1 MVTKKTTQDLVG
13 ERPTPETLSSME
25 RTPISIIMDN
35 VRSLDNVGLLFRL
48 CETARLKKLY
58 LTGYTG
64 HPRIDNDERPK
75 ALIARHE
82 HRIAKTAVYALPY
95 QPWEYI
101 EDPLPLTQQLKSEG
115 NAIVSLEQTS
125 GSVPYHHLDA
135 KQYTLPLVIIVGHE
149 RQGVRQE
156 LLDLSDHVVEI
167 PILGLGNSHNV
178 ALSTSIVLYHLLE
191 KKGLL

>member
-1 MVTKKTTQDLVG
+1 MRRV
-13 ERPTPETLSSME
+13 
-25 RTPISIIMDN
+25 PISIVTDN

-48 CETARLKKLY
+48 CETARLEKIY

-64 HPRIDNDERPK
+64 HPRIQRDDRPM

-82 HRIAKTAVYALPY
+82 HRIAKTAVYALPH

-101 EDPLPLTQQLKSEG
+101 QNPVSLIKQLKEQG
-115 NAIVSLEQTS
+115 NTVVSLEQTDKS
-125 GSVPYHHLDA
+125 IPYHQLSA
-135 KQYTLPLVIIVGHE
+135 QQYGLPLTIIVGHE

-156 LLDLSDHVVEI
+156 LLDLSDHIVEI

-178 ALSTSIVLYHLLE
+178 ALSTSILLYHVLE
-191 KKGLL
+191 KTELI